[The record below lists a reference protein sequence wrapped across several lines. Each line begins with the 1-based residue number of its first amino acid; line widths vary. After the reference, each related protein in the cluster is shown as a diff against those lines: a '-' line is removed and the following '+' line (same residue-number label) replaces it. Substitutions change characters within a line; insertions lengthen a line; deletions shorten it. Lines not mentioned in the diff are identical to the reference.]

1 LTPKQG
7 GVGTVRCTDAIAI
20 VRIPGGDDSTQ
31 AGAGAVPHLEAL
43 FRSVQQLLDKR
54 PFLKLQ

>member
-7 GVGTVRCTDAIAI
+7 GVGAVRCADAIAI
-20 VRIPGGDDSTQ
+20 ERIPGGDGSTQ
-31 AGAGAVPHLEAL
+31 AGAGVVPHLKAL